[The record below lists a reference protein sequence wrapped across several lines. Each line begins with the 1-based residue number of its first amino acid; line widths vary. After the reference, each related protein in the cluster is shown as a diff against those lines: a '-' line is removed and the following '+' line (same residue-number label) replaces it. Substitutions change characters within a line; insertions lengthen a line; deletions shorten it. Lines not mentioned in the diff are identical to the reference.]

1 MHLVNDIPTTH
12 DNYDHVNCI
21 IEIPK
26 GTNTKYEYDENL
38 NVFKLERCLVSSL
51 KYPINYGFIPQTIAL
66 DNDPL
71 DVLVFNHDPIDRGTL
86 VSCRVLGMLGFED
99 DGEIDNKLIAVPH
112 WSPKDKYSK
121 LHDIESSHLKIF
133 RQFFKIY
140 KVDRKT
146 DTKVGDWKSSTFAM
160 KALKDSH
167 ERWVKANQGRFYEEW
182 LDKQFWQ
189 RIKDKRY
196 IILPD

>member
-1 MHLVNDIPTTH
+1 MNLVNDIPITS
-12 DNYDHVNCI
+12 DDYEHVNCI
-21 IEIPK
+21 VEIPK
-26 GTNTKYEYDENL
+26 GTNTKYEYDEIL

-51 KYPINYGFIPQTIAL
+51 QYPINYGFIPQTIAL

-99 DGEIDNKLIAVPH
+99 GGEIDNKLIAVPH

-146 DTKVGDWKSSTFAM
+146 DTKVGDWKSSSFAI
-160 KALKDSH
+160 KTLKDSH
-167 ERWVKANQGRFYEEW
+167 ERWLKANKERFHQEW
-182 LDKQFWQ
+182 SDKQFWQ
-189 RIKDKRY
+189 RIKDKNY
-196 IILPD
+196 IIQPD

>member
-12 DNYDHVNCI
+12 DDYDHVNCI

-51 KYPINYGFIPQTIAL
+51 QYPINYGFIPQTIAL

-99 DGEIDNKLIAVPH
+99 GGEIDNKLIAVPH

-146 DTKVGDWKSSTFAM
+146 DTKVGDWKSSSFAM
-160 KALKDSH
+160 KTLKDSH
-167 ERWVKANQGRFYEEW
+167 ERWLKANKERFHQEW
-182 LDKQFWQ
+182 SDKQFWQ

-196 IILPD
+196 IIQPD